1 MIRHIKMLDFHKD
14 MSDSDK
20 RIAAFNIKKGIE
32 GLNGKIKDMVKVEAE
47 AILLG
52 SSNADMVIVGEFNNE
67 EAIEAYEN
75 SPLRLNFSSTWDKA
89 VACVKTANFID

>member
-32 GLNGKIKDMVKVEAE
+32 GLNGKIKDMVKIEAE
-47 AILLG
+47 ALLLD
-52 SSNADMVIVGEFNNE
+52 SSNTDMVIVGKIKNE

-89 VACVKTANFID
+89 VDSVKTANYVD

>member
-20 RIAAFNIKKGIE
+20 RIAAY
-32 GLNGKIKDMVKVEAE
+32 KIKQGVENLNDKVPGLISVEAE
-47 AILLG
+47 DILLP
-52 SSNADMVIVGEFNNE
+52 SSNSDMIIVGKFED
-67 EAIEAYEN
+67 EAAIKAYEN

-89 VACVKTANFID
+89 VASVKTANYVD